1 MRKMAKEKK
10 INVKE
15 VIIVTVT
22 LTLICLITTALLAI
36 INNVTEGPIAEN
48 LLKAENEARKSVVA
62 DAGDFV
68 AKQDGAYYEAV
79 DANGN
84 VIGYAVSTSA
94 KGYGGDVVVTTGFDA
109 QGKILKVVVVS
120 ADDETPGLGAN
131 IKNDAF
137 LDKFKGKSG
146 ELKLVTASQATGAD
160 NEIDAITS
168 ATYSSVAVV
177 DAVNE
182 ASEIVKNAVGGD
194 GR

>member
-1 MRKMAKEKK
+1 MAKEKK
-10 INVKE
+10 VNIKE
-15 VIIVTVT
+15 VVIVTVT

-36 INNVTEGPIAEN
+36 VNNVTEDPIAQN
-48 LLKAENEARKSVVA
+48 LIKAENEARMSVVEGA
-62 DAGDFV
+62 SDFA

-79 DANGN
+79 DSDGN

-94 KGYGGDVVVTTGFDA
+94 KGYGGDVVVMTGFDTE
-109 QGKILKVVVVS
+109 GKILKVVVVS

-131 IKNDAF
+131 IKGDAF

-146 ELKLVTASQATGAD
+146 ELKLVTASQSTGAD

-177 DAVNE
+177 EAVNE
-182 ASEIVKNAVGGD
+182 ASETIKNVLGGD
-194 GR
+194 GQ

>member
-1 MRKMAKEKK
+1 MLRMAKEKK
-10 INVKE
+10 INTKE

-36 INNVTEGPIAEN
+36 VNSVTEEPIAQN
-48 LLKAENEARKSVVA
+48 LVKAENEARMSVVA
-62 DAGDFV
+62 GASDFV
-68 AKQDGAYYEAV
+68 QQGDYYEAL
-79 DANGN
+79 DENGK

-94 KGYGGDVVVTTGFDA
+94 KGYGGDVSVMTGFDTE
-109 QGKILKVVVVS
+109 GKILKVVVVA

-137 LDKFKGKSG
+137 LDAFKGKSG
-146 ELKLVTASQATGAD
+146 ELNLVTAGQKTGAD

-177 DAVNE
+177 EAVNE
-182 ASEIVKNAVGGD
+182 ATEILSLLDGGD
-194 GR
+194 GQ